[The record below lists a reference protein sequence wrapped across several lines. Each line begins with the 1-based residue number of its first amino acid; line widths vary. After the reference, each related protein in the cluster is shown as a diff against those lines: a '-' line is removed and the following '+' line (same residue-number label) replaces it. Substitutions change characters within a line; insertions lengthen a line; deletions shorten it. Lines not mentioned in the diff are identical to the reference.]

1 MVENAQTNSNSVIS
15 LNLGIIYI
23 LIPFIG
29 FFGGLGV
36 VVARK
41 ATKEIV
47 EKNQSGSGLAT
58 SGSICS
64 VVGIIIQI
72 FLVLSILVLYS
83 LRIVRY
89 LIKLK
94 GQSCH
99 GLGVQSVANHE

>member
-1 MVENAQTNSNSVIS
+1 M
-15 LNLGIIYI
+15 

-29 FFGGLGV
+29 FYWWFRI

-58 SGSICS
+58 SGLICS

-72 FLVLSILVLYS
+72 FLVLSILVFYF
-83 LRIVRY
+83 LRIVGY
-89 LIKLK
+89 LIRLK

-99 GLGVQSVANHE
+99 GLGVQSLANHE